1 MKKSLFVVALLCGAA
16 WVCPG
21 VAQAK
26 EAAEEAPKVISET
39 VFYKDMSVFFY
50 GQLPFMKKGI
60 KFLDASKEITP
71 SEGAIS
77 SLVVQGPGEAKDSN
91 TIGTNIHVT
100 KDLVPYV
107 DKIKTDK
114 EAMQYIMFLSRKG
127 FPWMESV
134 KFDYFQDVPF
144 VALDYVGVS
153 TTALAL
159 NGIKPPKVAVQ
170 PAKMLGKKSFVV
182 VRTVV
187 PLDQPALAEN
197 KIVSG
202 ANPIV
207 LTELAEATERV
218 SKRATI
224 RFRFAGFPSNSSRF
238 KTRSSIFA
246 NRRNKERTV
255 PCSTLSG
262 SDRIRTA
269 CVWP

>member
-1 MKKSLFVVALLCGAA
+1 
-16 WVCPG
+16 
-21 VAQAK
+21 
-26 EAAEEAPKVISET
+26 
-39 VFYKDMSVFFY
+39 MSAYFY

-71 SEGAIS
+71 SEGAVS

-91 TIGTNIHVT
+91 AIGTNIHVT

-107 DKIKTDK
+107 DKIKTEK
-114 EAMQYIMFLSRKG
+114 EAMQYVMFVSRKG

-159 NGIKPPKVAVQ
+159 NGIKPPKVGVQ

-182 VRTVV
+182 IRTVV
-187 PLDQPALAEN
+187 PLDQPALAEK

-202 ANPIV
+202 ATPIV

-218 SKRATI
+218 SETGDYTFTLRRFPAKPFAIQNPLI
-224 RFRFAGFPSNSSRF
+224 RLRKP
-238 KTRSSIFA
+238 K
-246 NRRNKERTV
+246 K
-255 PCSTLSG
+255 
-262 SDRIRTA
+262 
-269 CVWP
+269 

>member
-1 MKKSLFVVALLCGAA
+1 MNKSLFVGAVLWGAA

-26 EAAEEAPKVISET
+26 EAAEESPKVISET
-39 VFYKDMSVFFY
+39 VFYKDMSAYFY

-71 SEGAIS
+71 SEGAVS

-114 EAMQYIMFLSRKG
+114 EAVQYVLFLSRKG

-159 NGIKPPKVAVQ
+159 NGIKPPKVGVQ

-187 PLDQPALAEN
+187 PLDQPALAEK

-218 SKRATI
+218 SETGDYSFTLR
-224 RFRFAGFPSNSSRF
+224 RFPVKQFAVQNPLINLR
-238 KTRSSIFA
+238 KP
-246 NRRNKERTV
+246 KK
-255 PCSTLSG
+255 
-262 SDRIRTA
+262 
-269 CVWP
+269 